1 MINDYPY
8 LDTAQHLQRL
18 LIIPTM
24 SDSLTYIESY
34 RKMCLRDPVVQ
45 QLYDGELNWCDV
57 PEDDT
62 PLELDNWREYLSKPK
77 NTSPAW
83 KKNTRNHLF
92 PLPSRS
98 IDIQT
103 DSIQMTDSQTQTET
117 DELPLCLAIFIH
129 SILNYTPS
137 VEITHQLIQEEI
149 LPPVSCPVPTPIASK
164 TLFLKNLPSD
174 LTELQLKEI
183 FKGYGAIRE
192 ISIKRVMDPKNTTKV
207 LMCKFAHI
215 RFQTV
220 EGARK
225 AYEKEYQHLQ
235 INKKKIGI
243 EFAKE
248 DR

>member
-1 MINDYPY
+1 
-8 LDTAQHLQRL
+8 
-18 LIIPTM
+18 
-24 SDSLTYIESY
+24 
-34 RKMCLRDPVVQ
+34 MCLRDPVVQ
-45 QLYDGELNWCDV
+45 QLYDGELDWCDI

-62 PLELDNWREYLSKPK
+62 PFELDNWREYISKPK
-77 NTSPAW
+77 ISSPAW

-103 DSIQMTDSQTQTET
+103 DSIQMTDSQTQTEI
-117 DELPLCLAIFIH
+117 DELPLCLSIFIH
-129 SILNYTPS
+129 SILNYTPA
-137 VEITHQLIQEEI
+137 VEITHQLIEERN
-149 LPPVSCPVPTPIASK
+149 VSIPQITPTPTTSPVLVPAPSPIVSK

-192 ISIKRVMDPKNTTKV
+192 ISIKRMMDPKNATKV

>member
-1 MINDYPY
+1 
-8 LDTAQHLQRL
+8 
-18 LIIPTM
+18 M
-24 SDSLTYIESY
+24 SDSLAYIESL
-34 RKMCLRDPVVQ
+34 RKMCIRDPVVQ
-45 QLYDGELNWCDV
+45 QLYDGELDWCDV
-57 PEDDT
+57 PDDDT

-77 NTSPAW
+77 ITSPAW

-103 DSIQMTDSQTQTET
+103 DSIQMSDSQTQTET
-117 DELPLCLAIFIH
+117 DELPLFLSIFIH
-129 SILNYTPS
+129 SILNYTPP
-137 VEITHQLIQEEI
+137 VEITHQLIEEEKQHI
-149 LPPVSCPVPTPIASK
+149 PEKKSIPVAIPSPIVSK
-164 TLFLKNLPSD
+164 TLFLKNLPND

-192 ISIKRVMDPKNTTKV
+192 ISIKRMMDPNNVTKV
-207 LMCKFAHI
+207 LMCKFAHV

-220 EGARK
+220 EGAKK
-225 AYEKEYQHLQ
+225 AYDKEYQHLQ

-243 EFAKE
+243 EFAKD

>member
-1 MINDYPY
+1 
-8 LDTAQHLQRL
+8 
-18 LIIPTM
+18 M
-24 SDSLTYIESY
+24 SDSLTYIESL

-45 QLYDGELNWCDV
+45 QLYDGELDWCDV

-77 NTSPAW
+77 ISSPAW

-117 DELPLCLAIFIH
+117 DELPLYLSIFIH

-149 LPPVSCPVPTPIASK
+149 IPTPSPISSSAPISTPIASK

-220 EGARK
+220 EGAKK

>member
-1 MINDYPY
+1 
-8 LDTAQHLQRL
+8 
-18 LIIPTM
+18 M

-45 QLYDGELNWCDV
+45 QLYDGELDWCDV

-77 NTSPAW
+77 ILSTAW

-117 DELPLCLAIFIH
+117 DELPLYLSIFIH
-129 SILNYTPS
+129 SILNYTPA
-137 VEITHQLIQEEI
+137 VEITHQLVQEEI
-149 LPPVSCPVPTPIASK
+149 LPTLPPISSSVSTPIASK

-183 FKGYGAIRE
+183 FKGYGTIRE
-192 ISIKRVMDPKNTTKV
+192 ISIKRMMDPKNATKV

-220 EGARK
+220 ESARK